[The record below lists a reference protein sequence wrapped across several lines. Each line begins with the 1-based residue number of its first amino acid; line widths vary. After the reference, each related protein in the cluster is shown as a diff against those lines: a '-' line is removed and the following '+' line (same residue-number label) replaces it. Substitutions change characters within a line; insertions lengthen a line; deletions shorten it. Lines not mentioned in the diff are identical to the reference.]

1 MQQVVQEFGG
11 LNILVNNGA
20 VQYPQD
26 SFMDIT
32 PEQFKDTFETN
43 IFGMFFLSQAAVPYL
58 SDNDTIIY
66 DGVAPGPIYLRS
78 TPATSLWRTTRTRT
92 KVEKHQWVD
101 VDNQLNLR
109 QHVFLATN
117 ADSSYITGQI
127 IHVNGGDYITT

>member
-43 IFGMFFLSQAAVPYL
+43 IFGMFFLSQVAVPYL
-58 SDNDTIIY
+58 
-66 DGVAPGPIYLRS
+66 
-78 TPATSLWRTTRTRT
+78 RTTI
-92 KVEKHQWVD
+92 
-101 VDNQLNLR
+101 QLLIR
-109 QHVFLATN
+109 QV
-117 ADSSYITGQI
+117 
-127 IHVNGGDYITT
+127 